1 MTQVAK
7 PAPSALA
14 SHWSLDPGI
23 VYLNHGSFGATPR
36 RVLEAQSLLR
46 ARMES
51 EAVRFFVEEL
61 QDKMDECR
69 RAVASFVDCDWDELA
84 MVTNATVGVATAL
97 ENCRLGPNDE
107 ILVNDHE
114 YPACLNNARRI
125 AARVGAKVVTAKLP
139 WPLPAGCSADDAAA
153 LIARAI
159 LDGVTPRT
167 KVALISHVTSP
178 SGLILPIERI
188 LPSLRERGIHTI
200 VDGSHA
206 PGMVAALSLRNL
218 GCDYYTAN
226 CHKWICSP
234 KGSAFLYVR
243 RELRETTRPLV
254 LSNNAENPKAGRA
267 QFLTEF
273 DFLGT
278 SDATSILAI
287 PEAIRTMEQIG
298 MSLDSSHDAG
308 YPAAAGEREPRSK
321 AAARDESPASHLA
334 TRYPGFTRLMRTNR
348 ELTLRARRM
357 FVEAIGIPAV
367 APESMIGTIASIF
380 IPKAGPKAKPSE
392 RAIQRRYAD
401 ALQERMID
409 RWGIQ
414 VPIWWVPGTPQ
425 RLVRIS
431 AQAYN
436 TFEQYEYLLQ
446 ALQNEI
452 AAER

>member
-1 MTQVAK
+1 MSHIAK
-7 PAPSALA
+7 PAPSPFA
-14 SHWSLDPGI
+14 SHWSLDAAT
-23 VYLNHGSFGATPR
+23 VYLNHGSFGATPT
-36 RVLEAQSLLR
+36 RVLEAQAAIR

-61 QDKMDECR
+61 QERMDECR
-69 RAVASFVDCDWDELA
+69 RAVAAFVDCDWDDLA
-84 MVTNATVGVATAL
+84 LVTNATVGVATAL
-97 ENCRLGPNDE
+97 ENCPLGPGDE

-125 AARVGAKVVTAKLP
+125 AARVGAKVVTVRLP
-139 WPLPAGCSADDAAA
+139 WPLPDGCSPEEAESH
-153 LIARAI
+153 IARTI

-188 LPSLRERGIHTI
+188 IPALRGRGIRTI
-200 VDGSHA
+200 IDGAHA
-206 PGMVAALSLRNL
+206 PGMLSSLSMRSL

-243 RELRETTRPLV
+243 RELQPSTRPLI
-254 LSNNAENPKAGRA
+254 LSNNAENPKPGRA

-278 SDATSILAI
+278 ADASSILSI
-287 PEAIRTMEQIG
+287 PDAIRVMEQVG
-298 MSLDSSHDAG
+298 ASLPPGGA
-308 YPAAAGEREPRSK
+308 PERSDGTAHRVAPHLS
-321 AAARDESPASHLA
+321 RD
-334 TRYPGFTRLMRTNR
+334 YPGFVSLMRHNR
-348 ELTLRARRM
+348 RLVLQARRLIVDAM
-357 FVEAIGIPAV
+357 KIPAV

-380 IPKAGPKAKPSE
+380 IPRAGANAKPSA
-392 RAIQRRYAD
+392 RPPHRRYAD
-401 ALQERMID
+401 ALQERIID

-436 TFEQYEYLLQ
+436 TIEQYEYLLQ
-446 ALQNEI
+446 ALQSEL

>member
-1 MTQVAK
+1 MTLIAK
-7 PAPSALA
+7 PGPSSLA

-23 VYLNHGSFGATPR
+23 VYLNHGSFGATPT
-36 RVLEAQSLLR
+36 RVLEAQTALR

-61 QDKMDECR
+61 QDQMDACR
-69 RAVASFVDCDWDELA
+69 RAVAAFVDCDWDELA

-97 ENCRLGPNDE
+97 ENCPLGPGDE

-125 AARVGAKVVTAKLP
+125 AARVGAKVVTVTLP
-139 WPLPAGCSADDAAA
+139 WPLPPGCSADEAEA
-153 LIARAI
+153 LIASTI
-159 LDGVTPRT
+159 LAGVTPRT

-178 SGLILPIERI
+178 SGLVLPIERI
-188 LPSLRERGIHTI
+188 IPTLRSRGVRTI
-200 VDGSHA
+200 IDGAHA
-206 PGMVAALSLRNL
+206 PGMVPSLSLRAL

-234 KGSAFLYVR
+234 KGSAFLFVR
-243 RELRETTRPLV
+243 RELHASTRPLV
-254 LSNNAENPKAGRA
+254 LSNNAENPKPGRA

-278 SDATSILAI
+278 ADASSILVI
-287 PEAIRTMEQIG
+287 PEAIRTMEAIG
-298 MSLDSSHDAG
+298 TTLLSPPPRGGVTEPARSERG
-308 YPAAAGEREPRSK
+308 AAATTGMT
-321 AAARDESPASHLA
+321 PAPHLTA
-334 TRYPGFTRLMRTNR
+334 SYPGFVALMRHNR
-348 ELTLRARRM
+348 DLVLRARRLIAGAM
-357 FVEAIGIPAV
+357 NVPAV

-380 IPKAGPKAKPSE
+380 IPRAGPNAATSARPP
-392 RAIQRRYAD
+392 QRRYAD
-401 ALQERMID
+401 PLQERVID

-436 TFEQYEYLLQ
+436 TFAQYEYLAH
-446 ALQNEI
+446 ALESEL

>member
-1 MTQVAK
+1 MPPPAK
-7 PAPSALA
+7 PGPSPLA
-14 SHWSLDPGI
+14 SHWSLDPAI
-23 VYLNHGSFGATPR
+23 VYLNHGSFGATPT
-36 RVLEAQSLLR
+36 RVLDAQTALR

-69 RAVASFVDCDWDELA
+69 RAVAAFVDCDWDELA

-97 ENCRLGPNDE
+97 ANCPLGPGDE

-125 AARVGAKVVTAKLP
+125 AARVGARVVSVSLP
-139 WPLPAGCSADDAAA
+139 WPLPEGCSSAESES
-153 LIARAI
+153 LIARTI

-188 LPSLRERGIHTI
+188 IPALRERGIRTI
-200 VDGSHA
+200 IDAAHA
-206 PGMVAALSLRNL
+206 PGMLSSLSIRTL

-243 RELRETTRPLV
+243 RDLHATTRPLV
-254 LSNNAENPKAGRA
+254 LSNNAENPKSGRA

-278 SDATSILAI
+278 ADASSILTI

-298 MSLDSSHDAG
+298 ITLAADAT
-308 YPAAAGEREPRSK
+308 AGGADDTHHNVAPQ
-321 AAARDESPASHLA
+321 LA
-334 TRYPGFTRLMRTNR
+334 KNYPGFVRLMRHNR
-348 ELTLRARRM
+348 SLALRARRLIVNAM
-357 FVEAIGIPAV
+357 NMPAV
-367 APESMIGTIASIF
+367 APESMVGTIASIF
-380 IPKAGPKAKPSE
+380 IPRAGPHATASTRP
-392 RAIQRRYAD
+392 AQRRYAD
-401 ALQERMID
+401 ALQERIID

-436 TFEQYEYLLQ
+436 TFAQYEYLLH
-446 ALQNEI
+446 ALQQEL

>member
-1 MTQVAK
+1 MAPTAK
-7 PAPSALA
+7 PDPSPLA
-14 SHWSLDPGI
+14 SHWALDPSV
-23 VYLNHGSFGATPR
+23 VYLNHGSFGATPT
-36 RVLEAQSLLR
+36 RVLEAQIAFR
-46 ARMES
+46 TRMES

-61 QDKMDECR
+61 QEKMDECR
-69 RAVASFVDCDWDELA
+69 RAVAGFVDCDWDELA
-84 MVTNATVGVATAL
+84 LVTNATVGVATAL
-97 ENCRLGPNDE
+97 ENIPLRPGDE

-125 AARVGAKVVTAKLP
+125 AARTGAKVVSVTLP
-139 WPLPAGCSADDAAA
+139 WPLPAGCSSDEGES
-153 LIARAI
+153 LIANAI
-159 LDGVTPRT
+159 LGGVTPGT

-178 SGLILPIERI
+178 SGLVLPIERI
-188 LPSLRERGIHTI
+188 IPALRARGVRTVI
-200 VDGSHA
+200 DGAHA
-206 PGMVAALSLRNL
+206 PGMVPTLSLRTL

-243 RELRETTRPLV
+243 RELHATTRPLV
-254 LSNNAENPKAGRA
+254 LSNNAENPKQGRA

-278 SDATSILAI
+278 ADASSILSI

-298 MSLDSSHDAG
+298 ASLLAQPQRGVLAESARPETG
-308 YPAAAGEREPRSK
+308 AAATTGSSTAP
-321 AAARDESPASHLA
+321 HLA
-334 TRYPGFTRLMRTNR
+334 ASYPGFVALMHHNR
-348 ELTLRARRM
+348 SLALRARRLI
-357 FVEAIGIPAV
+357 VDAIGIPAV

-380 IPKAGPKAKPSE
+380 IPIAGPNAAASARPPH
-392 RAIQRRYAD
+392 RRYAD
-401 ALQERMID
+401 ALQERIID
-409 RWGIQ
+409 RWRIQ

-436 TFEQYEYLLQ
+436 TSEQYEYLLR
-446 ALQNEI
+446 ALENEI